1 MNPINNSFTSIEQVT
16 GQYLKTQDNKT
27 KKKTT
32 GLSFEDVLR
41 QQMGGTAE
49 STSELKFSKHANMR
63 LEQRDIALSADQ
75 SQRLE
80 AGVAKASEKGIKESL
95 VIVDSLAFIVNVPNQ
110 TVVTAMDQTESDEN
124 VFTNI
129 DGACNYLAGP
139 YGRLMP
145 LTDRYGKTA
154 IRRSFIMMRAL
165 YSGVSGLKTHQTK
178 MDVIGN
184 NISNVNTVG
193 FKASSTTFADI
204 MYQTTSGATAA
215 TATTGGKN
223 AMQIGLGVSTA
234 ATKVSITSPGA
245 AQSTGDALDIRLTNG
260 SSTNFFIVNN
270 GTENLFTR
278 AGSFYLDGAG
288 NLAMTSTG
296 YTVMGW
302 QVDPLTGDIRKDTV
316 SALRIMQ
323 ADNMTKLT

>member
-27 KKKTT
+27 KEKTT

-49 STSELKFSKHANMR
+49 STSGLKFSKHANMR

-129 DGACNYLAGP
+129 DGA
-139 YGRLMP
+139 
-145 LTDRYGKTA
+145 
-154 IRRSFIMMRAL
+154 
-165 YSGVSGLKTHQTK
+165 
-178 MDVIGN
+178 VI
-184 NISNVNTVG
+184 I
-193 FKASSTTFADI
+193 
-204 MYQTTSGATAA
+204 
-215 TATTGGKN
+215 
-223 AMQIGLGVSTA
+223 
-234 ATKVSITSPGA
+234 
-245 AQSTGDALDIRLTNG
+245 
-260 SSTNFFIVNN
+260 
-270 GTENLFTR
+270 
-278 AGSFYLDGAG
+278 
-288 NLAMTSTG
+288 
-296 YTVMGW
+296 
-302 QVDPLTGDIRKDTV
+302 
-316 SALRIMQ
+316 
-323 ADNMTKLT
+323 